1 MAVQLASIFFTMILV
16 DNYVLVKFLGICPFL
31 GVSKKLDSAVGMSL
45 AVTFVMVLATAATW
59 PIQMFLLTPPG
70 SEGTARDLG
79 YLQTI
84 VFILIIA
91 ILVQLLENILK
102 KFIPTLYK
110 SLGVYLPLIT
120 TNCTILGVTILN
132 IDNGYNFME
141 SIVCAAGAGIG
152 FLVAMV
158 LFSGVRRK
166 VEEAVTPKCFEGLPI
181 TLVSACPSWA
191 SAGSSSRSSTCN
203 RGGGEENE
211 SDFNGHHSGDRHWSD
226 RRCDSGSRLHLH
238 VCSGG

>member
-1 MAVQLASIFFTMILV
+1 MSEYSVQLAVIFFSMILV
-16 DNYVLVKFLGICPFL
+16 DNYVLVQILGICPFL
-31 GVSKKLDSAVGMSL
+31 GVSKRLDSAVGMSL

-59 PIQMFLLTPPG
+59 PIQMFLLTPAG
-70 SEGTARDLG
+70 SEGTTRALG

-84 VFILIIA
+84 VFILIMA

-102 KFIPTLYK
+102 KFIPALYK

-132 IDNGYNFME
+132 IDNGYGFME

-158 LFSGVRRK
+158 LFSGVRRR

-181 TLVSACPSWA
+181 TLVSAAVTSL
-191 SAGSSSRSSTCN
+191 SFMGF
-203 RGGGEENE
+203 GGIIE
-211 SDFNGHHSGDRHWSD
+211 SIF
-226 RRCDSGSRLHLH
+226 H
-238 VCSGG
+238 V